1 MIKSDNENKW
11 TRKGN
16 EHEKPTRKQRLKHIS
31 NREWLRPQPEKEK
44 INKHDSRIEI
54 EKIKNTTHMARA
66 ASAILQHQPDP
77 STRLDFDPS
86 ALSLPPLLPYYPLH
100 PSVHSTAASLPPAP
114 YRAPPSVPPLHRHY
128 PHFVTSSLPPC
139 TPCQPR
145 PRQQAGGWRA
155 RSAIH

>member
-1 MIKSDNENKW
+1 MNSQ
-11 TRKGN
+11 RN

-54 EKIKNTTHMARA
+54 EKIKNTTHIARA
-66 ASAILQHQPDP
+66 ASAVPHQPD
-77 STRLDFDPS
+77 STNPTHPPVLTS
-86 ALSLPPLLPYYPLH
+86 TPPLCLFLLYYLITLCIH
-100 PSVHSTAASLPPAP
+100 LSTARGFTPSGTLPGASVRSA
-114 YRAPPSVPPLHRHY
+114 ATNTTWHC

-145 PRQQAGGWRA
+145 PRQQAWGWRA